1 MRLELWIVGV
11 TLFFMVDMYYESK
24 YTKWIWSF
32 KKYYQIGLV
41 GVVGLG
47 LVFLMQRNPSRT
59 QNLLMQANSI
69 IKHMPIAKES
79 QDMLDLTLGGA
90 NFINQYQNNMA
101 NENEL
106 HQPQQNPN
114 PNQTQTQTQK
124 PTKRVVSETK
134 KKYVASQQG
143 WKCGICQEQLNH
155 TFEVDHKRRLEY
167 GGTNDPTN
175 LVALC
180 RNCHGHKTAMEN
192 MK

>member
-1 MRLELWIVGV
+1 MRIELWIVGL
-11 TLFFMVDMYYESK
+11 TLFFMVDMYYEGK

-32 KKYYQIGLV
+32 KKYYQIGFVGLV
-41 GVVGLG
+41 GLS

-59 QNLLMQANSI
+59 QNLLMQANNI
-69 IKHMPIAKES
+69 IKRLPVDKSS

-90 NFINQYQNNMA
+90 NFMNQYNNNISASM
-101 NENEL
+101 NN
-106 HQPQQNPN
+106 NN
-114 PNQTQTQTQK
+114 NDNNDNNNNNSQTKT
-124 PTKRVVSETK
+124 TKRVVSETK

-167 GGTNDPTN
+167 GGTNDPDN